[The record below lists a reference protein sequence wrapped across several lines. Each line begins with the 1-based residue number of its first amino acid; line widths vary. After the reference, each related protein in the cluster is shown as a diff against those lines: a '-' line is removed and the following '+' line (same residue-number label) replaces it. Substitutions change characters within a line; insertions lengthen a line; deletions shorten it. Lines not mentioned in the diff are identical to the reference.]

1 MSDRFGFNAPGL
13 RPLEDYIRWA
23 GENGFRYIDFNADR
37 PPNALASFD
46 NRRVGEVRRLC
57 EKHRVQVGLHPTSAI
72 NNAEDVPIVR
82 EAVDKYLFANLD
94 LAQRLGAGWLVAHG
108 GYHFGDF
115 ERRLPAAISRIRRL
129 VERAEQKHIDIF
141 LENHNREPDRS
152 EIHYLPHNVVE
163 MRRFID
169 ALDSPNLKWA
179 FNAPHGHLVPEG
191 WAGFLDAFGVDKIG
205 QVRLN
210 DNTGEYEVHLV
221 PGEGN
226 IDFPALFGR
235 LEKEGYEGWF
245 SLGFGDEADK
255 IRVRDQFEKLL

>member
-1 MSDRFGFNAPGL
+1 
-13 RPLEDYIRWA
+13 
-23 GENGFRYIDFNADR
+23 
-37 PPNALASFD
+37 
-46 NRRVGEVRRLC
+46 
-57 EKHRVQVGLHPTSAI
+57 
-72 NNAEDVPIVR
+72 
-82 EAVDKYLFANLD
+82 
-94 LAQRLGAGWLVAHG
+94 
-108 GYHFGDF
+108 
-115 ERRLPAAISRIRRL
+115 
-129 VERAEQKHIDIF
+129 
-141 LENHNREPDRS
+141 
-152 EIHYLPHNVVE
+152 

-235 LEKEGYEGWF
+235 LKKEGYEGWF